1 VRLLKQSLFVIAV
14 MIVGFITQRQ
24 TGIAPATM
32 AMAGAALLML
42 LDNVGRS
49 AEQQSQNVHAALSE
63 AEWITLMF
71 FLGLFIL
78 VHGVVKV
85 GLIDMAA
92 KLLCCRFGGRS
103 RWVPHVYLDLRYL

>member
-1 VRLLKQSLFVIAV
+1 
-14 MIVGFITQRQ
+14 
-24 TGIAPATM
+24 M
-32 AMAGAALLML
+32 AMAGAALLIL

-63 AEWITLMF
+63 AEWVTLMF

-92 KLLCCRFGGRS
+92 KGLLDVTGATSASRRWSSCGRRQSCRHSSTTSPSWPR
-103 RWVPHVYLDLRYL
+103 